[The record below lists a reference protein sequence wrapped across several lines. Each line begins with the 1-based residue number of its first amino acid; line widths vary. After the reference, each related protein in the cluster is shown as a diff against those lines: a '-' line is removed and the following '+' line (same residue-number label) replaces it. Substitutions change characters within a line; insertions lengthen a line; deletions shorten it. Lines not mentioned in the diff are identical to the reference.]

1 MKTRIKIFFS
11 TILSLCLIL
20 ATVCPTT
27 AASTGDVMPLYNNTS
42 ATATNMNINDNG
54 LMTISYQYSGY
65 PSKTTK
71 AVITTYIEK
80 RTLGIFWSRVDIGTD
95 SDQWVDVINDYR
107 YTGYRTF
114 QLSAKGTYRVVVNYT
129 IYGTGGAADVI
140 PYEAKD
146 SY

>member
-1 MKTRIKIFFS
+1 MKKQIKIFLLTMLIICLFAS
-11 TILSLCLIL
+11 TI
-20 ATVCPTT
+20 CPTT
-27 AASTGDVMPLYNNTS
+27 AASAGGIKPLYNNTS
-42 ATATNMNINDNG
+42 ATTTNMNINENG

-80 RTLGIFWSRVDIGTD
+80 RTLGLFWSRVDIGTD
-95 SDQWVDVINDYR
+95 RNQWVDVINDYR

-114 QLSAKGTYRVVVNYT
+114 QLSAKGTYRVVVEYT

-146 SY
+146 SF